1 VFTTRLIVWFLTSQ
15 EDYIKVS
22 TGKSE
27 NARIGRQRQM
37 RTVSLVYYNIET
49 IGQCLK
55 RQVYGLAL
63 RVLVLVAVAVVVVIF
78 SRPHAQGEVETNG
91 TLNQITDQT
100 GATIFQ
106 ANVRPVSEETHQ
118 ERQAVCSDPF
128 DDILS
133 AVHPGKYALTA
144 ETLGFGA

>member
-1 VFTTRLIVWFLTSQ
+1 MRLVVWFLTSQ

-27 NARIGRQRQM
+27 NTRIGRQRQM

-55 RQVYGLAL
+55 RQLHGLAL
-63 RVLVLVAVAVVVVIF
+63 RVLVLAAVVVIS
-78 SRPHAQGEVETNG
+78 SRPHAEGQLETNAVLSQ
-91 TLNQITDQT
+91 TTDQN

-106 ANVRPVSEETHQ
+106 ANVKLVSEETRQ
-118 ERQAVCSDPF
+118 ERQAVCNDHF
-128 DDILS
+128 NGIVS
-133 AVHPGKYALTA
+133 AVHPGKYALTE
-144 ETLGFGA
+144 ETPGFGA

>member
-1 VFTTRLIVWFLTSQ
+1 
-15 EDYIKVS
+15 
-22 TGKSE
+22 
-27 NARIGRQRQM
+27 M

-63 RVLVLVAVAVVVVIF
+63 RVLVLVAVAVAVVVVIF